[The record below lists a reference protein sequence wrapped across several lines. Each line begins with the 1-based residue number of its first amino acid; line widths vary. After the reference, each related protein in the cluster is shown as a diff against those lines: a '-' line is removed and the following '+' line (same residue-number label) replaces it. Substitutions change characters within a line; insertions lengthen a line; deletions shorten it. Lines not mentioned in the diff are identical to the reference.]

1 MSWTPIVLG
10 LALGAGV
17 WLGVAGLKTLMNKSL
32 DDAAR
37 KRGFWPLNGG
47 LILIAVSMYFMVQAK
62 AG

>member
-10 LALGAGV
+10 VVLGAGV
-17 WLGVAGLKTLMNKSL
+17 LLGFVGLRMLMNKQL

-47 LILIAVSMYFMVQAK
+47 LVLIAVSIYFMIQLKTA
-62 AG
+62 